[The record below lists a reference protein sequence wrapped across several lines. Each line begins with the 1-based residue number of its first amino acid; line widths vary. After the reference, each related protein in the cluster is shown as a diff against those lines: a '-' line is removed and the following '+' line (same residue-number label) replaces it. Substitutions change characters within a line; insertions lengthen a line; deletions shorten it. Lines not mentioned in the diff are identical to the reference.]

1 MVKTGVILFGALII
15 LGLMITAAKRL
26 SLFKER
32 SKDVLSIVE
41 AGLSSIQEF

>member
-1 MVKTGVILFGALII
+1 MKTAAILIGALII

-26 SLFKER
+26 SLSKER
-32 SKDVLSIVE
+32 SKDVLSIME